1 MLLLQKGMK
10 PFFESL
16 PAFSGAPWLSAQTD
30 DSFGRVYVSGPGNC
44 GCRTK
49 SFAIDISSV
58 VPRVPAAVGGSQCT
72 PGGMAGG
79 MKKRPPGGRAR
90 ERREGS
96 VEFGFEAG
104 PADGV
109 G

>member
-10 PFFESL
+10 PFLESL

-58 VPRVPAAVGGSQCT
+58 VPRVPAA
-72 PGGMAGG
+72 PGGTLYARG
-79 MKKRPPGGRAR
+79 MPPFMYYGACVRLFPSAFPSDDKV
-90 ERREGS
+90 S
-96 VEFGFEAG
+96 V
-104 PADGV
+104 
-109 G
+109 